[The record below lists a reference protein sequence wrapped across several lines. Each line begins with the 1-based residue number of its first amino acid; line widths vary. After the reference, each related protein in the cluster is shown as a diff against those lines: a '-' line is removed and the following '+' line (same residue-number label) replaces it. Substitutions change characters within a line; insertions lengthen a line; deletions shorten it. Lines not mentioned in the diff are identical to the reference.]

1 LEDVP
6 GPIISVLT
14 LLRVGALAVWFL
26 GAKGF
31 CTYGCPY
38 GAVFGIAEKTSPIRI
53 RVTDACEG
61 CGHCTAVCTSN
72 VRVHEEVNLFK
83 MVVDSGCMKCL
94 DCVSVCPKDAL
105 YLGAGPLPSPSVVR
119 HVRPERRWDYTWPE
133 EIGLALLSSRRSG
146 RGAASTTPIPFLFAL
161 GIGTTFAWL
170 ATTAWRIARGRAGAW
185 NGWRLNAADG
195 SPSRA
200 GRNFVLVAVAAS
212 ALTAHAAFL
221 QWNLRDGLALKAQV
235 VGAPAAAHE
244 VPAWKADHR
253 SATEILGRVAA
264 WSLAPD
270 PKLDV
275 DRADLA
281 LVGGDL
287 AGAEAL
293 FRKAADAGE
302 DTPYVKARLGD
313 VEAAR
318 GKPDAADAAYASAL
332 AAGSGDLALWTKRA
346 DIAMSRGDTKAAAAH
361 LENFVKGNA
370 RGDAD
375 PRRARH
381 ALRNARRQGG
391 GRRPPRRDPRRR
403 SRPAHK

>member
-235 VGAPAAAHE
+235 GRRRPRPTKFPHGKRTTDRRPRSSVASPRGAWRRIRNSTSIVRTSHSSAA
-244 VPAWKADHR
+244 
-253 SATEILGRVAA
+253 ILRV
-264 WSLAPD
+264 
-270 PKLDV
+270 
-275 DRADLA
+275 
-281 LVGGDL
+281 
-287 AGAEAL
+287 
-293 FRKAADAGE
+293 RK
-302 DTPYVKARLGD
+302 P
-313 VEAAR
+313 
-318 GKPDAADAAYASAL
+318 S
-332 AAGSGDLALWTKRA
+332 S
-346 DIAMSRGDTKAAAAH
+346 
-361 LENFVKGNA
+361 
-370 RGDAD
+370 
-375 PRRARH
+375 
-381 ALRNARRQGG
+381 ARRPM
-391 GRRPPRRDPRRR
+391 RVKTRPT
-403 SRPAHK
+403 